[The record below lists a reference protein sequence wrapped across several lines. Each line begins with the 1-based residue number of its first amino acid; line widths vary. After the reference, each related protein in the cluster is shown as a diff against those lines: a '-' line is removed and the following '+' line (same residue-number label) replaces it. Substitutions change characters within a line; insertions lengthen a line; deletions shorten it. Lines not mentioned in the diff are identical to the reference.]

1 MHIWFLVM
9 SHRRS
14 RAANVA
20 KSHAL
25 TPISVAQALSVQ
37 EYLSFRR
44 AAKILGV
51 RQSAVGRRVRALEDE
66 LGVSLFERHRTGVR
80 VTNAGDRFLRE
91 ARAAL
96 LQLDHAVR
104 AAAAAGTGAIGQ
116 VSIGIFSSIAAG
128 YLRELIQVYCSQ
140 HPDVRVQVLE
150 GTSADNITAVRNRQ
164 LDVAFITD
172 FTNANGCE
180 ILPLWTERI
189 FVILP
194 ERHALRGRKEI
205 QWTDLRDERLI
216 VRQSCDPAF
225 HDRLNSR
232 FTGGSRGAD
241 LRKLNVGRGTLINLV
256 AIGLGVG
263 VTSEATIA
271 VPIPRVVF
279 RPIAGADE
287 VLRFSAAWLPQN
299 DNPAF
304 RRLLSLAR
312 KMAVEN
318 RRGSSSAPSQTSIKS
333 YIPQASLFLASLAA
347 LARRLGLL
355 T

>member
-1 MHIWFLVM
+1 M
-9 SHRRS
+9 SHKRA
-14 RAANVA
+14 RAAKAA
-20 KSHAL
+20 KPAPSPAL
-25 TPISVAQALSVQ
+25 APISVAQALLVQ

-44 AAKILGV
+44 AAKALGV

-104 AAAAAGTGAIGQ
+104 AAAAAGTGSIGK

-128 YLRELIQVYCSQ
+128 PLRELIHLYCSE
-140 HPDVRVQVLE
+140 HPDVRVRIVE
-150 GTSADNITAVRNRQ
+150 GSSADNVAALRNRQ
-164 LDVAFITD
+164 LDIAFITN
-172 FTNANGCE
+172 FTDANGCE
-180 ILPLWTERI
+180 MLPLWTERI

-194 ERHALRGRKEI
+194 ERHALRDRKEI
-205 QWTDLRDERLI
+205 HWADLCDEHLI

-225 HDRLNSR
+225 HDRLTNRLTS
-232 FTGGSRGAD
+232 GGSGAYVQ
-241 LRKLNVGRGTLINLV
+241 KLSVGRGTLIHLV

-263 VTSEATIA
+263 ITSEAATARPFPNVI
-271 VPIPRVVF
+271 F
-279 RPIAGADE
+279 RPIAGPDE

-312 KMAVEN
+312 KISAAK
-318 RRGSSSAPSQTSIKS
+318 RRSSGSALGRTSIKS
-333 YIPQASLFLASLAA
+333 YMRQMALFLPSLAA
-347 LARRLGLL
+347 LAKRLGLL

>member
-1 MHIWFLVM
+1 M
-9 SHRRS
+9 
-14 RAANVA
+14 
-20 KSHAL
+20 
-25 TPISVAQALSVQ
+25 
-37 EYLSFRR
+37 
-44 AAKILGV
+44 
-51 RQSAVGRRVRALEDE
+51 RALEDA

-104 AAAAAGTGAIGQ
+104 AAAAAGTGSIGQ

-128 YLRELIQVYCSQ
+128 YLRELIQLYCSQ
-140 HPDVRVQVLE
+140 CPDVSVQILE
-150 GTSADNITAVRNRQ
+150 GTSANNVAAVRNRQ
-164 LDVAFITD
+164 LDIAFITD
-172 FTNANGCE
+172 FTDANGCE
-180 ILPLWTERI
+180 TLPLWSERV
-189 FVILP
+189 FVVLP
-194 ERHALRGRKEI
+194 ERHALRDREEI

-225 HDRLNSR
+225 HDRLSSR
-232 FTGGSRGAD
+232 LIGGSGRAD
-241 LRKLNVGRGTLINLV
+241 LRKLNVSPRNTDKSR

-271 VPIPRVVF
+271 TPLPSVVF

-287 VLRFSAAWLPQN
+287 VLRFSAASLPQN

-304 RRLLSLAR
+304 RRFLSLGR
-312 KMAVEN
+312 KMTAE
-318 RRGSSSAPSQTSIKS
+318 RRRRPDSAPGRTLFKS
-333 YIPQASLFLASLAA
+333 YVPQVALFLTSLAA
-347 LARRLGLL
+347 LAKRLGLL